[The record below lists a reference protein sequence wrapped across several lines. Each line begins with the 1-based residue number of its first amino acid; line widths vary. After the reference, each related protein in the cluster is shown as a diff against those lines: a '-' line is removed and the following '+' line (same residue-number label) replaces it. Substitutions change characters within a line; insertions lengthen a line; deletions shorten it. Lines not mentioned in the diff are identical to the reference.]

1 MDAQPDTYD
10 FLCERA
16 YALGE
21 DDGKS
26 AASWYFDYSA
36 SRVDYERVLRCFQ
49 DGDPAI
55 YDTLPSAPLSGEWA
69 GDPTPS
75 DILEALDVD
84 DDDDAADDYLRMYE
98 DGFGVSVADEV
109 ERLAREA
116 LDRLGTPSVDMDAHY
131 RVSGYGAVAWYLVGF
146 ESSQIVRAIMVGDD
160 RVEMIDVDD
169 LEQIGEMDYCA
180 ECGQIRCTHDGRDRD
195 DDDDD
200 AEGGDD
206 R

>member
-1 MDAQPDTYD
+1 MDAQLDTYD

-26 AASWYFDYSA
+26 AASWYFDGSE
-36 SRVDYERVLRCFQ
+36 SRQDYHRVVQGFAA
-49 DGDPAI
+49 GDPAI
-55 YDTLPSAPLSGEWA
+55 YDTLPRAPLSGEWA

-84 DDDDAADDYLRMYE
+84 DDDDAVDDYLRMYE
-98 DGFGVSVADEV
+98 DGFGVAVADEV

-116 LDRLGTPSVDMDAHY
+116 IDRLGTPDVDFDAAY
-131 RVSGYGAVAWYLVGF
+131 RVAGYGAVAWRVVGY
-146 ESSQIVRAIMVGDD
+146 ESSEDVYAIMVGDD
-160 RVEMIDVDD
+160 TRHLVSVDD

-180 ECGQIRCTHDGRDRD
+180 ECGQIGCTHDGRDRD
-195 DDDDD
+195 DNDDD